1 VFARANHR
9 SGFFVKGYLGA
20 GEINKGHLND
30 EDFPGFGTA
39 YSNTLLSASGHLG
52 YATID
57 VGYNI
62 WRDAGAKVGPFVGY
76 NYYT

>member
-1 VFARANHR
+1 
-9 SGFFVKGYLGA
+9 
-20 GEINKGHLND
+20 
-30 EDFPGFGTA
+30 
-39 YSNTLLSASGHLG
+39 LSASGHLG

-76 NYYT
+76 NYYTQAIDTFGCT